1 MRTTILASP
10 MHNFLTS
17 WGSDLPVKIVSENAY
32 EHRYYL
38 SSKEK
43 TWTWLMQVFLCFV
56 SKESHFDKQRKEKEG
71 GEEGNTERIRKCF
84 ENWSW
89 DCLILWGII

>member
-1 MRTTILASP
+1 

-32 EHRYYL
+32 EHPYYL

-43 TWTWLMQVFLCFV
+43 TWTWLMPVFLCFV
-56 SKESHFDKQRKEKEG
+56 SKETHFDKQRKEKEG
-71 GEEGNTERIRKCF
+71 GEEGNTERIKKTV
-84 ENWSW
+84 
-89 DCLILWGII
+89 LKTGVGIA

>member
-1 MRTTILASP
+1 MRTTVLASL
-10 MHNFLTS
+10 MQNFLPNR
-17 WGSDLPVKIVSENAY
+17 GSDLPVKIVSENAY
-32 EHRYYL
+32 EHPYYL

-43 TWTWLMQVFLCFV
+43 TWTWLMPVFLCFV
-56 SKESHFDKQRKEKEG
+56 SKETHFDKQRKEKEEG
-71 GEEGNTERIRKCF
+71 EGNTERLKKCF